1 MGLTHLE
8 GHAGDIGLFFQ
19 QELGARDLAGL
30 KACLLREFIQI
41 SCASQYEDAG
51 PKLLPVMSYTGTEI
65 ERHYFDRLISCL
77 LNPVIKTKNLRLSYT
92 VSGNVNWCSH
102 CGKQYGGAAKH

>member
-1 MGLTHLE
+1 MGLAHLE

-19 QELGARDLAGL
+19 QELGGHVLVGP

-65 ERHYFDRLISCL
+65 DRNYFDRLISCL
-77 LNPVIKTKNLRLSYT
+77 LNPAIKKKN
-92 VSGNVNWCSH
+92 
-102 CGKQYGGAAKH
+102 